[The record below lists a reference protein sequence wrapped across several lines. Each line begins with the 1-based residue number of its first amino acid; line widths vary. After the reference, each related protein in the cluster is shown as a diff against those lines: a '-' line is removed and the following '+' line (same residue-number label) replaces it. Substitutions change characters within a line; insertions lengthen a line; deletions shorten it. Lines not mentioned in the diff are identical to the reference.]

1 MKTGAHVSGISAL
14 TFSLAILAGMLVL
27 FMVLA
32 GSRRMR
38 AEILRLAEQLESG
51 PTIGN
56 LENAV
61 PTIVADFALRNG
73 AQPGAG
79 LRAVQMNFEGE
90 IRPRLDG
97 RFREVQAWQVSALA
111 RPGFVWEARLPGPF
125 PPGLRVLDAL
135 VAGEGRAEV
144 RAAGFIVLARESGSA
159 LNLSQACRYLAELPW
174 MPDAIPGNPM
184 IAWRISGPGRVEAR
198 LTTPDG
204 TACAIFDLDAHG
216 DIASVLVPDRP
227 ARQPDGSYAPR
238 AMIGQFSDY
247 GWIGG
252 RRLPLRAEV
261 GWRDADGVAVWY
273 RCRLT
278 DHQLIADARAE
289 PTAALSSVGALG

>member
-1 MKTGAHVSGISAL
+1 MTL
-14 TFSLAILAGMLVL
+14 SLGFLAGLWVL

-38 AEILRLAEQLESG
+38 AEVLHLAERLESG
-51 PTIGN
+51 PTVGN

-73 AQPGAG
+73 AQPGSG
-79 LRAVQMNFEGE
+79 LRAAQMHFEGE
-90 IRPRLDG
+90 IRSRPDG
-97 RFREVQAWQVSALA
+97 RFRGVLAWQVSALA
-111 RPGFVWEARLPGPF
+111 RPGFVWEARIPGLF

-135 VAGEGRAEV
+135 VSGEGRAEV
-144 RAAGFIVLARESGSA
+144 RAAGFIVLAREKGPV
-159 LNLSQACRYLAELPW
+159 LNLSQVCRHLAELPW

-184 IAWRISGPGRVEAR
+184 IAWRIGGPDQVEAR

-204 TACAIFDLDAHG
+204 TARAIFGFDGNG

-227 ARQPDGSYAPR
+227 ARQPDGTYALR
-238 AMIGQFSDY
+238 DMVGRFSDY
-247 GWIGG
+247 GWMGG
-252 RRLPLRAEV
+252 RRLPRRAEV
-261 GWRDADGVAVWY
+261 GWREADGVTVWY

-278 DHQLIADARAE
+278 GHQLIADARAE
-289 PTAALSSVGALG
+289 PMAALSSAGALG